1 MCFENVLD
9 PCFGVKE
16 IGFLFF
22 FLGGENGRIFK
33 NGIKV
38 DFGGTI
44 TKRSDLDIYL
54 EP

>member
-1 MCFENVLD
+1 MN
-9 PCFGVKE
+9 E

-22 FLGGENGRIFK
+22 FFRGGENGRIFK

-44 TKRSDLDIYL
+44 TERLDLDNCL